1 MSINLDQVTFANEA
15 FYLAFESKDFEAM
28 SHIWSSER
36 QVICLHPGWSALV
49 GRRDVLDSWSDI
61 LSNPQQGQVS
71 FYGAQ
76 TIEMSDDTAAVICY
90 EQAGSNVMV
99 ATNVFATERDRL
111 CLVMHQAG
119 FCAHPPAP

>member
-1 MSINLDQVTFANEA
+1 MSINLDQVAFANEA

-49 GRRDVLDSWSDI
+49 GRRDVLDSWNDI

-76 TIEMSDDTAAVICY
+76 TIKMSDDTAAVVCY

-99 ATNVFATERDRL
+99 ATNLFATEQDRL

-119 FCAHPPAP
+119 FCAHPPSA